1 MAGQIERHRGEVGL
15 QQHGVPGVGVL
26 AAAVQEHD
34 FRIAAPPTQ
43 SAYAMRADRDLD
55 AGNGCRPRRVG
66 SQVGSRFGYEVELG
80 HRLPNDS
87 GPPTISAT
95 MTPTV
100 VTPAMINATAATNG

>member
-1 MAGQIERHRGEVGL
+1 MARQIEGDRGKVAL
-15 QQHGVPGVGVL
+15 QQQGVPGVGVL

-34 FRIAAPPTQ
+34 FRIAASPAQ
-43 SAYAMRADRDLD
+43 SADTVWTDCDLD
-55 AGNGCRPRRVG
+55 AGHGCGPRRIG
-66 SQVGSRFGYEVELG
+66 SQVGSRFGHEAELG

-100 VTPAMINATAATNG
+100 VTPAMIKATAATNG